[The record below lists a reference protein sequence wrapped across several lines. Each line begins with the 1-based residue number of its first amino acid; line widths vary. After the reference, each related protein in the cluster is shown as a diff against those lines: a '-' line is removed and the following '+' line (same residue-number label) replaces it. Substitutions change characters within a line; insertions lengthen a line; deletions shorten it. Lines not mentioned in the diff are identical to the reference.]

1 MIRKAGSLDRAGLLD
16 DLGKRWQDQWPPHEE
31 LNLDFR
37 FRRPVFYPLN
47 YGEAAQTLYG
57 APQASEEA
65 LRGTRIITDPAE
77 PPSQSS
83 A

>member
-1 MIRKAGSLDRAGLLD
+1 
-16 DLGKRWQDQWPPHEE
+16 
-31 LNLDFR
+31 
-37 FRRPVFYPLN
+37 LN